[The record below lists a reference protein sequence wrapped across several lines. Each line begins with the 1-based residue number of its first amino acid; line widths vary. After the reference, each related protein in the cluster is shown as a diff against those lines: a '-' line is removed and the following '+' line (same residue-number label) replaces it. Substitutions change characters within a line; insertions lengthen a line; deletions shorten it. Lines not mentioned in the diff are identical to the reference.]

1 MSHFTFDFSGM
12 EKSKRRKGADY
23 FSFPL
28 FLNGKYFCLPEKDV
42 SEYYLII
49 LFDFKTFFF
58 AQKLDNPVTHIV
70 SLHSG
75 NRKDHGLSPHPPP

>member
-49 LFDFKTFFF
+49 LFDFKLLLSGKNKN
-58 AQKLDNPVTHIV
+58 QKKANQLTIN
-70 SLHSG
+70 
-75 NRKDHGLSPHPPP
+75 N

>member
-49 LFDFKTFFF
+49 LFDFKLLLSGKNKN
-58 AQKLDNPVTHIV
+58 QKKANQLTIKN
-70 SLHSG
+70 
-75 NRKDHGLSPHPPP
+75 